1 MDKWKLQIEKLNYAY
16 RPDLPQVLKDISFSV
31 REGEFISL
39 LGPSGCGK
47 STLLNILAGILTDYD
62 GTIRIDG
69 STISGVSSHF
79 AYMPQNDLLLEWRT
93 ILDNICLYSEIHHW
107 KKEEIPRA
115 RELMQRFGLG
125 GRENKYPAELS
136 GGMRQRAAF
145 LRTALCEA
153 DIYLLDEPFGALD
166 VITRGEMQDWL
177 HELCEG
183 LHKTILLVTH
193 DTDEAIYLSDRILV
207 FGKTG
212 EGIRDEVVI
221 TRENRTR
228 EWLFEQG
235 ALRSQIHQII
245 SGKC

>member
-1 MDKWKLQIEKLNYAY
+1 MEQGKLQVIKLNYAY
-16 RPDLPQVLKDISFSV
+16 GQGLPQVLKDISFSV
-31 REGEFISL
+31 QEGEFISL

-47 STLLNILAGILTDYD
+47 STLLNILAGILAGYD
-62 GTIRIDG
+62 GEIRIDG
-69 STISGVSSHF
+69 NRISGVSTHF
-79 AYMPQNDLLLEWRT
+79 AYMPQNDLLLNWRT
-93 ILDNICLYSEIHHW
+93 ILDNICLYSEIHHR

-115 RELMQRFGLG
+115 RELMQKFGLG
-125 GRENKYPAELS
+125 GCEDKYPAELS

-183 LHKTILLVTH
+183 LRKTILLVTH

-221 TRENRTR
+221 SETDRTR
-228 EWLFEQG
+228 QWLFDQG
-235 ALRSQIHQII
+235 HLRSRIHQII
-245 SGKC
+245 SG